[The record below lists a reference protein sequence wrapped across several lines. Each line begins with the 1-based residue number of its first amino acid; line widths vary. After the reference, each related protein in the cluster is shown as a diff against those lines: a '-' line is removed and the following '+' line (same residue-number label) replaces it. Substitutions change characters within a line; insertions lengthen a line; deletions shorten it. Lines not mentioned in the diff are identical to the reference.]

1 FAVAVYNTL
10 KANGQITAS
19 EAPAYMDDAKISAH
33 AKEAVAS
40 LKAAGIMTGID
51 NEFNP
56 KQSLT
61 RAQAAVVL
69 NKIVD

>member
-1 FAVAVYNTL
+1 
-10 KANGQITAS
+10 
-19 EAPAYMDDAKISAH
+19 
-33 AKEAVAS
+33 
-40 LKAAGIMTGID
+40 MTGID

-69 NKIVD
+69 NKLVK